1 MLFTHIT
8 VRATYFMSHERR
20 QLPNVFNQSAGAR
33 GTFLRMLPAFARS
46 GTAPT
51 EKSASTGIGDQA
63 AAHLSIGREPSYRGI
78 EKRCELAISATWC
91 PHSNRWPGRS
101 LRGQPARDGPGRGP
115 REAAA
120 ADRLAVESSNART
133 EHRRSEQP
141 WLPVS
146 MKFRTAKL
154 RRGSPDDRPRPG
166 AARMIEDYHDFPMG
180 SDF

>member
-78 EKRCELAISATWC
+78 EKRCEFSDIGHMVPTLKQMA
-91 PHSNRWPGRS
+91 RS
-101 LRGQPARDGPGRGP
+101 LVERPA
-115 REAAA
+115 
-120 ADRLAVESSNART
+120 
-133 EHRRSEQP
+133 
-141 WLPVS
+141 
-146 MKFRTAKL
+146 
-154 RRGSPDDRPRPG
+154 G
-166 AARMIEDYHDFPMG
+166 A
-180 SDF
+180 